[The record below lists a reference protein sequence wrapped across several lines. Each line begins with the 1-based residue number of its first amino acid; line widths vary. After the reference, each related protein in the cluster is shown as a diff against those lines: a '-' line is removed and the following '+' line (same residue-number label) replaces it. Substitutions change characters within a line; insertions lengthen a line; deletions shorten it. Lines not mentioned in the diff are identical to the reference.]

1 MMKKLNWAILGP
13 GSIAHQFAE
22 GMQGLNR
29 EIYAVGARS
38 LEKGQVFA
46 DQYGIKNVYDDF
58 DVMLADSIIDVV
70 YIATPHS
77 NHYEFIMKSLHN
89 GKHVLAEKAI
99 TVSSAELDDI
109 NALAKE
115 KGLIVKEAMTIFH
128 MPLYKK
134 LREIVDSG
142 AIGKLKIIQVAFGSA
157 KEKNL
162 KNRFYNMDLA
172 GGALLDI
179 GTYALSFARYFLSGT
194 PDEVLTTMKKFE
206 TGVDE
211 QSGILLK
218 NKEEELAVVSLSFRA
233 KVPKRGVIA
242 CEEGFITVD
251 EYPRAD
257 RATVTYTATG
267 KVEEIEAG
275 ETDKALEY
283 EITAM
288 EESIAA
294 GENTTYQ
301 LTNDVIA
308 IMSDVRSQ
316 WGIKFPFEK

>member
-1 MMKKLNWAILGP
+1 MNELNWAIIGP
-13 GSIAHQFAE
+13 GSIAHRFAE
-22 GMQGLNR
+22 GMKQLNR

-38 LEKGQVFA
+38 LEKGKAFA
-46 DQYGIKNVYDDF
+46 NQYGIKNVYSDF
-58 DVMLADSIIDVV
+58 DEMLTNPEIDVV

-99 TVSSAELDDI
+99 TVSSAELEEI

-115 KGLIVKEAMTIFH
+115 KSLIVKEAMTIFH

-142 AIGKLKIIQVAFGSA
+142 SIGKLKLIQVAFGSA
-157 KEKNL
+157 KEKDPN
-162 KNRFYNMDLA
+162 NRFYNMDLA

-179 GTYALSFARYFLSGT
+179 GTYALSFARYFLSEA
-194 PDEVLTTMKKFE
+194 PNEVLTTMKKFE

-233 KVPKRGVIA
+233 KVPKRGIVA

-251 EYPRAD
+251 EYPRAS
-257 RATVTYTATG
+257 RATVTNTMTG
-267 KVEEIEAG
+267 KVEEIVAG

-283 EITAM
+283 EIIAM
-288 EESIAA
+288 EESVAT
-294 GENTTYQ
+294 GENTTSE

-308 IMSDVRSQ
+308 IMTDVRNQ

>member
-1 MMKKLNWAILGP
+1 M
-13 GSIAHQFAE
+13 
-22 GMQGLNR
+22 
-29 EIYAVGARS
+29 
-38 LEKGQVFA
+38 
-46 DQYGIKNVYDDF
+46 
-58 DVMLADSIIDVV
+58 
-70 YIATPHS
+70 
-77 NHYEFIMKSLHN
+77 
-89 GKHVLAEKAI
+89 
-99 TVSSAELDDI
+99 
-109 NALAKE
+109 LAKE

-157 KEKNL
+157 KEKDP

-179 GTYALSFARYFLSGT
+179 GTYALSFARYFLSET

-218 NKEEELAVVSLSFRA
+218 NNEEELAVVSLSFRA
-233 KVPKRGVIA
+233 KMPKRGVIA

-251 EYPRAD
+251 EYPRAS
-257 RATVTYTATG
+257 RATVTHTATG

-275 ETDKALEY
+275 ETSKALEY
-283 EITAM
+283 EIIAM
-288 EESIAA
+288 EESIAT

-301 LTNDVIA
+301 LTNDVIT
-308 IMSDVRSQ
+308 IMSDVRTQ

>member
-1 MMKKLNWAILGP
+1 MGNLNWAILGP
-13 GSIAHQFAE
+13 GLIAHEFAE
-22 GMQGLNR
+22 GMRGLNR

-38 LEKGQVFA
+38 LEKGQAFA
-46 DQYGIKNVYDDF
+46 SQYGIKNVYDDF
-58 DVMLADSIIDVV
+58 DKMLADPAIDVV

-99 TVSSAELDDI
+99 TVSSKELNEI

-134 LREIVDSG
+134 LREVVESG

-157 KEKNL
+157 KEKNP

-179 GTYALSFARYFLSGT
+179 GTYALSFARYFLSET

-233 KVPKRGVIA
+233 KMPKRGVIA

-251 EYPRAD
+251 EYPRAS
-257 RATVTYTATG
+257 RATVTHTVTG

-275 ETDKALEY
+275 ETSKALEY
-283 EITAM
+283 EILAM
-288 EESIAA
+288 EESVAT

-308 IMSDVRSQ
+308 IMSDVRTQ

>member
-1 MMKKLNWAILGP
+1 MKKLNWAILGP

-46 DQYGIKNVYDDF
+46 NQYGIEKVYDDF
-58 DVMLADSIIDVV
+58 DAMLTDPMIDVV

-99 TVSSAELDDI
+99 TVSSAELNEI

-142 AIGKLKIIQVAFGSA
+142 VIGKLKIIQVAFGSA
-157 KEKNL
+157 KEKDP

-179 GTYALSFARYFLSGT
+179 GTYALSFARYFLSAA

-288 EESIAA
+288 EESIAT

-308 IMSDVRSQ
+308 IMTDVRSQ

>member
-1 MMKKLNWAILGP
+1 MNELNWAIIGP
-13 GSIAHQFAE
+13 GSIAHRFAD
-22 GMQGLNR
+22 GMKQLNR

-38 LEKGQVFA
+38 LEKGQAFA
-46 DQYGIKNVYDDF
+46 NQYDIKNVYSDF
-58 DVMLADSIIDVV
+58 DEMLTNPEIDVV

-77 NHYEFIMKSLHN
+77 NHYEFIMKSLQN
-89 GKHVLAEKAI
+89 AKHVLAEKAI
-99 TVSSAELDDI
+99 TVSSAELEEI
-109 NALAKE
+109 NALAEE
-115 KGLIVKEAMTIFH
+115 KSLIVKEAMTIFH

-142 AIGKLKIIQVAFGSA
+142 SIGKLKLIQVAFGSA
-157 KEKNL
+157 KEKDPN
-162 KNRFYNMDLA
+162 NRFYNMDLA

-179 GTYALSFARYFLSGT
+179 GTYALSFARYFLT
-194 PDEVLTTMKKFE
+194 EAPNEVLTTMKKFE

-233 KVPKRGVIA
+233 KVPKRGIVA

-251 EYPRAD
+251 EYPRAS
-257 RATVTYTATG
+257 RATVTNTTTG
-267 KVEEIEAG
+267 KVEEVVAG
-275 ETDKALEY
+275 EADKALEY
-283 EITAM
+283 EIIAM
-288 EESIAA
+288 EESVAT
-294 GENTTYQ
+294 GENTTSE

-308 IMSDVRSQ
+308 IMTDVRNQ

>member
-1 MMKKLNWAILGP
+1 MKKLNWAILGP

-58 DVMLADSIIDVV
+58 DVMLADPIIDVV

-109 NALAKE
+109 DALAKE

-157 KEKNL
+157 KEKNP

>member
-1 MMKKLNWAILGP
+1 MKRLNWAILGP

-46 DQYGIKNVYDDF
+46 NQYGIEKVYDDF
-58 DVMLADSIIDVV
+58 DAMLTDPMIDVV

-99 TVSSAELDDI
+99 TVSSAELNEI

-142 AIGKLKIIQVAFGSA
+142 VIGKLKIIQVAFGSA
-157 KEKNL
+157 KEKDP

-179 GTYALSFARYFLSGT
+179 GTYALSFARYFLSAA

-288 EESIAA
+288 EESIAT

-308 IMSDVRSQ
+308 IMTDVRSQ

>member
-1 MMKKLNWAILGP
+1 MKKLNWAILGP

-46 DQYGIKNVYDDF
+46 NQYGIENVYDDI
-58 DVMLADSIIDVV
+58 DTMLADPRIDVV

-77 NHYEFIMKSLHN
+77 NHYEFIMKSLYN

-99 TVSSAELDDI
+99 TVSSEELNEI

-157 KEKNL
+157 KEKDP

-179 GTYALSFARYFLSGT
+179 GTYALSFARYFLSVA

-288 EESIAA
+288 EESIAT

-308 IMSDVRSQ
+308 IMTDVRSQ

>member
-1 MMKKLNWAILGP
+1 MNELNWAIIGP
-13 GSIAHQFAE
+13 GSIAHRFAE
-22 GMQGLNR
+22 GMKQLNR

-38 LEKGQVFA
+38 LEKGKAFA
-46 DQYGIKNVYDDF
+46 NQYDIKNVYSDF
-58 DVMLADSIIDVV
+58 DEMLTNPEIDVV

-99 TVSSAELDDI
+99 TVSSAELEEI

-115 KGLIVKEAMTIFH
+115 KSLIVKEAMTIFH

-142 AIGKLKIIQVAFGSA
+142 SIGKLKLIQVAFGSA
-157 KEKNL
+157 KEKDPN
-162 KNRFYNMDLA
+162 NRFYNMDLA

-179 GTYALSFARYFLSGT
+179 GTYALSFARYFLSEA
-194 PDEVLTTMKKFE
+194 PNEVLTTMKKFE

-233 KVPKRGVIA
+233 KVPKRGIVA

-251 EYPRAD
+251 EYPRAS
-257 RATVTYTATG
+257 RATVTNTMTG
-267 KVEEIEAG
+267 KVEEIVAG

-283 EITAM
+283 EIIAM
-288 EESIAA
+288 EESVAT
-294 GENTTYQ
+294 GENTTLE

-308 IMSDVRSQ
+308 IMTDVRNQ

>member
-1 MMKKLNWAILGP
+1 MKKLNWAILGP

-58 DVMLADSIIDVV
+58 DVMLADPIIDVV

-157 KEKNL
+157 KEKNP

-194 PDEVLTTMKKFE
+194 PDEILTTMKKFE

>member
-1 MMKKLNWAILGP
+1 
-13 GSIAHQFAE
+13 
-22 GMQGLNR
+22 
-29 EIYAVGARS
+29 
-38 LEKGQVFA
+38 
-46 DQYGIKNVYDDF
+46 
-58 DVMLADSIIDVV
+58 
-70 YIATPHS
+70 
-77 NHYEFIMKSLHN
+77 
-89 GKHVLAEKAI
+89 
-99 TVSSAELDDI
+99 
-109 NALAKE
+109 
-115 KGLIVKEAMTIFH
+115 
-128 MPLYKK
+128 
-134 LREIVDSG
+134 
-142 AIGKLKIIQVAFGSA
+142 
-157 KEKNL
+157 
-162 KNRFYNMDLA
+162 YNMDLA

-288 EESIAA
+288 EESIAT